1 MDRGPALAVATVAVL
16 LLAGCDES
24 ATNAD
29 PAVSPTSA
37 TTSAPAPAP
46 VPTADPPSPAGE
58 DDPLVVIAHATR
70 PQLR

>member
-29 PAVSPTSA
+29 PAASPTSA
-37 TTSAPAPAP
+37 TTSAPAPPRRRRPTRRAP
-46 VPTADPPSPAGE
+46 RARTTPWW
-58 DDPLVVIAHATR
+58 
-70 PQLR
+70 